1 MNQLHPDLR
10 VVRTRQAIRN
20 AFFELLEEKGF
31 EAITVKDITTRAT
44 INRATFYAHYDDKF
58 ALMNALEEEM
68 MQELN
73 NITTENIPALIKLIE
88 DDNNKIETSPIAVAT
103 LTYIGQNRT
112 FMKALLGPHGNI
124 AFQLRLK
131 DFIWKAIF
139 ANDAHPFIKK
149 NKLLVP
155 GQYLASYIASAH
167 IGVIQQWLMDGTRE
181 TPEEM
186 ANILSTMT
194 INGIVYAAGLKHP

>member
-1 MNQLHPDLR
+1 MDQQHPDLR
-10 VVRTRQAIRN
+10 VVRTRHAIRN
-20 AFFELLEEKGF
+20 AFLELLEEKGF

-58 ALMNALEEEM
+58 ALMTALEEEM
-68 MQELN
+68 IQELN

-88 DDNNKIETSPIAVAT
+88 EGKIKMETSPIAVAT

-112 FMKALLGPHGNI
+112 FMKAMLGPHGNI

-131 DFIWKAIF
+131 DFIWKSIF
-139 ANDAHPFIKK
+139 ANDTHPFIKK
-149 NKLLVP
+149 DKLLVP

-167 IGVIQQWLMDGTRE
+167 LGVIQQWLMDGTKE

-194 INGIVYAAGLKHP
+194 VNGIVYAAGLKHP